1 MIKEFFL
8 FHFVFAFFSVLA
20 PLSLAADASTKG
32 AAVAVSG
39 DGDGEAACSGS
50 LTRLT
55 ASVPVQSIDIVN
67 PCSDFGFKRAFKDR
81 EVAIGFLNTILNLR
95 DDDAIVDLGYID
107 TELPSLIPEGRDFRV
122 DVLCRSSKGEWFLLE
137 MQNDYRADYPDKAL
151 VEFCRL
157 MGHVDAARYQSCSRP
172 EAHELPGGGRGDG
185 DGGGSGSGGGA
196 ADSAEPS
203 RKRIPIFKDFWK
215 HIPRIITLVITNKE
229 FSTGQT
235 KDRFPD
241 QALMEP
247 DIVNTYTIRHTGVP
261 ARCLG
266 NIDARI
272 VLVMLANFRKP
283 IEDLGSDMDRWL
295 FALKDETMKTGRQ
308 KLEMYRH
315 VDSLETVQGDS
326 PALKRFY
333 HLLNKGCIAVDE
345 LRRYAEGIQDVN
357 RAFDRQFASGVEQGK
372 REGLLQAAR
381 GMKKAKIPN
390 DVIAQSTGLPI
401 DEIDALKADEE

>member
-1 MIKEFFL
+1 
-8 FHFVFAFFSVLA
+8 
-20 PLSLAADASTKG
+20 
-32 AAVAVSG
+32 
-39 DGDGEAACSGS
+39 
-50 LTRLT
+50 
-55 ASVPVQSIDIVN
+55 
-67 PCSDFGFKRAFKDR
+67 
-81 EVAIGFLNTILNLR
+81 
-95 DDDAIVDLGYID
+95 
-107 TELPSLIPEGRDFRV
+107 
-122 DVLCRSSKGEWFLLE
+122 
-137 MQNDYRADYPDKAL
+137 
-151 VEFCRL
+151 
-157 MGHVDAARYQSCSRP
+157 
-172 EAHELPGGGRGDG
+172 
-185 DGGGSGSGGGA
+185 
-196 ADSAEPS
+196 
-203 RKRIPIFKDFWK
+203 
-215 HIPRIITLVITNKE
+215 
-229 FSTGQT
+229 
-235 KDRFPD
+235 
-241 QALMEP
+241 
-247 DIVNTYTIRHTGVP
+247 
-261 ARCLG
+261 LG